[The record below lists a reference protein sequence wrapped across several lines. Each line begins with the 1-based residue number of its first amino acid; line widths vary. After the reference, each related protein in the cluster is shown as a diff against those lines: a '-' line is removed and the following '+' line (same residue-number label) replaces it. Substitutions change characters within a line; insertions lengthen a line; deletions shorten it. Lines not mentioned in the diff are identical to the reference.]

1 MNKHISIE
9 QVMAQLREFGHSST
23 RLEISWNKSDNRVW
37 GINVS
42 PGDLNILV
50 FYYKNRHDL
59 NDHGFDILSPKRNYF
74 GVRVNDLYDAIDQ
87 LVAGGTFSNE

>member
-1 MNKHISIE
+1 MNIE
-9 QVMAQLREFGHSST
+9 QVITQLREFGHSST
-23 RLEISWNKSDNRVW
+23 KLDISWSKSDNRVW

-59 NDHGFDILSPKRNYF
+59 NDQGFDLLTPKRNYF
-74 GVRVNDLYDAIDQ
+74 GVRCSDFYDAIDQ
-87 LVAGGTFSNE
+87 LVSGGKYTNE